1 MGSGASEIIGLYER
15 HAAEWDL
22 NRTAE
27 LTLEQEWMARFVS
40 LLPPGGAVLDIGCG
54 SGQPIARHLL
64 ERGFCVVGVDSSP
77 TLIATCRRRFPE
89 AQWMVADMRT
99 LSINRTFDGLIAWDS
114 FFHLPHHDQRAL
126 FAIFRA
132 HAAPGAPLLF
142 TTGPGFGEAIGSF
155 QGEPLYHASL
165 SAEEYRSLLA
175 SCGFEVRHHVAEDP
189 SCGGHTVCRGA
200 FRQKNNSMSH
210 RSDAPAWERHLT
222 LQCHSVQKKIRPLD
236 LDPFSSR
243 SKNNG
248 WILTFIARSNI

>member
-1 MGSGASEIIGLYER
+1 MGSEAREIIGLYER
-15 HAAEWDL
+15 HAAAWD
-22 NRTAE
+22 RTRAAE

-40 LLPPGGAVLDIGCG
+40 LLPPGGSVLDIGCG

-77 TLIATCRRRFPE
+77 TLIATCRRRFPA
-89 AQWMVADMRT
+89 AQWIVADMRT
-99 LSINRTFDGLIAWDS
+99 LSINRTFGGLIAWDS

-126 FAIFRA
+126 FATFRA

-189 SCGGHTVCRGA
+189 SCGGHTVWLAQDGRPRPGA
-200 FRQKNNSMSH
+200 ISPEK
-210 RSDAPAWERHLT
+210 
-222 LQCHSVQKKIRPLD
+222 
-236 LDPFSSR
+236 
-243 SKNNG
+243 
-248 WILTFIARSNI
+248 

>member
-40 LLPPGGAVLDIGCG
+40 LLPPGGSVLDIGCG

-89 AQWMVADMRT
+89 AQWIVANMRT

-189 SCGGHTVCRGA
+189 SCGGHTVWLAQDG
-200 FRQKNNSMSH
+200 
-210 RSDAPAWERHLT
+210 
-222 LQCHSVQKKIRPLD
+222 RPR
-236 LDPFSSR
+236 PGTISPE
-243 SKNNG
+243 K
-248 WILTFIARSNI
+248 